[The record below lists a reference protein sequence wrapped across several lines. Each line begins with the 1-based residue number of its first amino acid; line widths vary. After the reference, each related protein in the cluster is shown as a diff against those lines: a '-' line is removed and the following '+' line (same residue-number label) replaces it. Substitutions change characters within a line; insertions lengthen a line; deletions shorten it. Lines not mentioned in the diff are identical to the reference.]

1 MTAATGARQPMLVLY
16 HGANSVCSV
25 KVRIVLAE
33 KGLAWESRHVD
44 LPRGEHLAEDYL
56 RINPRAVVPVLD
68 HDGVLIRE
76 STVICE
82 YLDGLD
88 DTARLVPAGRLAQ
101 ARMRIWG
108 VNTAEYHDSVNTLT
122 FASFQ
127 RRMLQAKTPEELAAR
142 WKAMPDKI
150 RVRKTLD
157 LMEHGAESIYV
168 PVAFRRLQR
177 MCAEMEEALA
187 EHDWLLGPDY
197 SLADA
202 MLTAYVFR
210 LHCLGMQALWESR
223 YPRVAGWAARVMARP
238 SWAVATA
245 PWLDAAEVAR
255 ITAIGRETFTR
266 QAFPEFL

>member
-1 MTAATGARQPMLVLY
+1 MLTLY

-25 KVRIVLAE
+25 KVRMVLAE
-33 KGLAWESRHVD
+33 KGLSWEGRHID
-44 LPRGEHLAEDYL
+44 LPKGEHLEPDYL
-56 RINPRAVVPVLD
+56 KINPRAVVPVLD

-88 DTARLVPAGRLAQ
+88 DTVRLVPPGPLAQ

-122 FASFQ
+122 FSSFQ
-127 RRMLQAKTPEELAAR
+127 RQMLLAKSPEELAAR
-142 WKAMPDKI
+142 WQAMPDKI

-157 LMEHGAESIYV
+157 LMEHGAASVFV
-168 PVAFRRLQR
+168 PAAFSKLQR
-177 MCAEMEEALA
+177 MCTEMEEALA
-187 EHDWLLGPDY
+187 NCDWLLGPDY

-210 LHCLGMQALWESR
+210 LHCLGMQAIWESR
-223 YPRVAGWAARVMARP
+223 FPLVTGWVARVMARP
-238 SWAVATA
+238 SWQAATA
-245 PWLDAAEVAR
+245 PWLDEAEVAR
-255 ITAIGRETFTR
+255 IAAIGRETFTKEM
-266 QAFPEFL
+266 FPEFL

>member
-1 MTAATGARQPMLVLY
+1 MLVLY

-33 KGLAWESRHVD
+33 KGLAWEGRHID
-44 LPRGEHLAEDYL
+44 LPKGEHLAADYL
-56 RINPRAVVPVLD
+56 KVNPRAVVPVLD

-88 DTARLVPAGRLAQ
+88 DAAPLVPSDPLSQ

-122 FASFQ
+122 FSSFQ
-127 RRMLQAKTPEELAAR
+127 RRMLMAKSPEELAAR
-142 WKAMPDKI
+142 WEAMPDKI

-157 LMEHGAESIYV
+157 LMEHGADSVFV
-168 PVAFRRLQR
+168 PAAFSKLQR
-177 MCAEMEEALA
+177 MCAEMEDSLTA
-187 EHDWLLGPDY
+187 HDWLLGADY

-210 LHCLGMQALWESR
+210 IHCLGMQAIWESR
-223 YPRVAGWAARVMARP
+223 FPRVTGWVARVMARP
-238 SWAVATA
+238 SWQAATA

-255 ITAIGRETFTR
+255 ITAIGRETFTKEM
-266 QAFPEFL
+266 FPEFL